1 MKYIFVCS
9 SFNIGGVA
17 TSFSYLVDG
26 AIGGNDEVELH
37 VVDQI
42 SEIKAYIP
50 DRVKIVHVHGYYSDI
65 YQKGTKNG
73 TLFLLKKYG
82 IWSAIKRLYVR
93 FLEIFDIHKPLI
105 LNKDFFDSE
114 QNNKCDICVVL
125 KENDPSLFYAIN
137 NVESRKRIAFF
148 HTAGYLREEY
158 KPIYCSQ
165 LIDEIIT
172 VSKGN
177 REFLVERMPSAASKI
192 HVIHNIVPVGRIKTL
207 SRTTEHLF
215 NDDELP
221 ILFAGRICEEKGV
234 GSIIDTVV
242 LLNEEFPN
250 IHWYLLGRFDKD
262 WSSEYFNNLL
272 NEKGIKERVTVLP
285 PVDNPYPYIAQAWAI
300 VNPSR
305 IESYGM
311 VIREAQILGKP
322 VIATKTYGGI
332 ELIEDGKTGLLVDI
346 DNSYQLADAVK
357 KLYKDPDCYN
367 AIVSTLSRVDFDEAE
382 LVREQFY
389 TLIR

>member
-50 DRVKIVHVHGYYSDI
+50 NRVKIVHVHGYYSDI

-73 TLFLLKKYG
+73 TLFLLKKNG

-125 KENDPSLFYAIN
+125 KENDPCLFYAIN

-148 HTAGYLREEY
+148 HTAGYLRNEY
-158 KPIYCSQ
+158 MPIYCSQ
-165 LIDEIIT
+165 MIDEIIT
-172 VSKGN
+172 VSTGN
-177 REFLVERMPSAASKI
+177 RDFLVEKMPLAASKI
-192 HVIHNIVPVGRIKTL
+192 HVIHNIVPVDKIKIL
-207 SRTTEHLF
+207 AKTTESLF
-215 NDDELP
+215 CDGELP
-221 ILFAGRICEEKGV
+221 ILFVGRICAEKG
-234 GSIIDTVV
+234 SNAIIETAI
-242 LLNEEFPN
+242 LLKDELPN
-250 IHWYLLGRFDKD
+250 IHWYLLGRFDHELSYENFDK
-262 WSSEYFNNLL
+262 SLTEN
-272 NEKGIKERVTVLP
+272 KIKERVTLLP
-285 PVDNPYPYIAQAWAI
+285 ALENPYPYIAQAWAI

-332 ELIEDGKTGLLVDI
+332 ELIDDGKTGLLVDI
-346 DNSYQLADAVK
+346 DNSYQLADTVK
-357 KLYKDPDCYN
+357 KLYNDVVCYN
-367 AIVSTLSRVDFDEAE
+367 GIVTNLNESDFDESE
-382 LVREQFY
+382 LVREQFNA
-389 TLIR
+389 LLR